1 MTPSDPDAPTL
12 TELPVGTALW
22 PLRLPAG
29 KLLPLTR
36 AADPTPAGPS
46 ARELAEVA
54 LESVHGLDA
63 PLGRA
68 VTPDDR
74 VAVVL
79 DEKLPA
85 VAELLAA
92 VVGHL
97 VRAGIAPEA
106 VTVVLPPGSTGSAWL
121 DDLPDEY
128 SDIRLETHDLED
140 PKTIAYLATTRKTS
154 QRIYLNRTLVE
165 ADFVVAL
172 TGRRYDPT
180 FGVAGAEAAI
190 YPALG
195 NPEAVAETVGAFS
208 TKPPGA
214 KPAPARGAA
223 DEVANLLGSPVFV
236 QVIEGFGDTVREVV
250 ATLAAR
256 SGDGAARQDDYW
268 RATAPVAAELVI
280 ATISGDPTRV
290 TFLDLARAA
299 AVGSRVVTPGGRV
312 VVVCDAAPSL
322 HEGAELI
329 RQADD
334 PEDARPVLKKRKPD
348 DWPAAALWL
357 RALRETNL
365 FLASRYEPETVEE
378 LFATPLASAAE
389 LQRLADAAGRVV
401 VIPDAHKSVVDLG

>member
-1 MTPSDPDAPTL
+1 MTPTDPAALTL
-12 TELPVGTALW
+12 TELPVGTTLW

-29 KLLPLTR
+29 KLVPLSR
-36 AADPTPAGPS
+36 AADPTPTGQSP
-46 ARELAEVA
+46 RELASSA
-54 LESVHGLDA
+54 LESVRGLDA
-63 PLGRA
+63 PLHRA
-68 VTPDDR
+68 VTPEDR

-85 VAELLAA
+85 VAELLGA

-97 VRAGIAPEA
+97 VSAGVAPES
-106 VTVVLPPGSTGSAWL
+106 VTAVLPPGSTGSTWL
-121 DDLPDEY
+121 DDLPDQY
-128 SDIRLETHDLED
+128 ADIRLETHDLED
-140 PKTIAYLATTRKTS
+140 PAKIAYLATTRKTN

-180 FGVAGAEAAI
+180 FGFAGAEAAI
-190 YPALG
+190 YPGLA

-208 TKPPGA
+208 TKPPGT

-223 DEVANLLGSPVFV
+223 DEVATLLGSPVFV
-236 QVIEGFGDTVREVV
+236 QVIEGFGDSIREVV
-250 ATLAAR
+250 ATLAAN
-256 SGDGAARQDDYW
+256 STDGAARQDDYW
-268 RATAPVAAELVI
+268 RATVPAQADLVV
-280 ATISGDPTRV
+280 ATISGDPGRV

-312 VVVCDAAPSL
+312 AVVCDAAPAL
-322 HEGAELI
+322 QEGAELI
-329 RQADD
+329 RQVDD
-334 PEDARPVLKKRKPD
+334 PENARPVLKKRKPD

-365 FLASRYEPETVEE
+365 FLASRYGPEVVEE

-389 LQRLADAAGRVV
+389 LQRLADAAGRVA
-401 VIPDAHKSVVDLG
+401 VIPDAHKSVVDLA